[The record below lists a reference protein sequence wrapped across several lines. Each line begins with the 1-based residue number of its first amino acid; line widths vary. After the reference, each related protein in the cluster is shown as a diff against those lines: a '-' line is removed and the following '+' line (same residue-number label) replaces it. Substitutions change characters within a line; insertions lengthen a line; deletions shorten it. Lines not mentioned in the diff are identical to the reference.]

1 MTDTRNKDISII
13 QFDPDDF
20 YITFIDLL
28 LDNWNTKL
36 SGYAY
41 NLESSI
47 ELIKKIEGKRIKPD
61 VAIIEAHMGKS
72 EFDGQKIAERL
83 RSLVPDIKIIG
94 FSTYE
99 TNQWADIEAI
109 KSLKDTKAT
118 IISAI
123 SEVTGVEYEIS
134 NVKDPSD

>member
-1 MTDTRNKDISII
+1 MAITQNKDISII

-28 LDNWNTKL
+28 LDNWKMKL
-36 SGYAY
+36 TGYAY
-41 NLESSI
+41 NLETST
-47 ELIKKIEGKRIKPD
+47 ELIKRIEGKRIKPD

-72 EFDGQKIAERL
+72 EYDGQKIAERL
-83 RSLVPDIKIIG
+83 KSLVPDIKIIG

-109 KSLKDTKAT
+109 KSLKDNKAT
-118 IISAI
+118 IISAL